1 MFDGD
6 ERKYK
11 SWATKI
17 FSYLKLKVLTEV
29 FGVGEIS
36 NDKFVELVQYL
47 DKRSLSLVMQDT
59 KDNAREALK
68 IKHIRESHY
77 PASGNPRIITLYNQP
92 TNLKKSHCESI
103 TDYIIRAENAATAF
117 NAA

>member
-1 MFDGD
+1 
-6 ERKYK
+6 
-11 SWATKI
+11 
-17 FSYLKLKVLTEV
+17 
-29 FGVGEIS
+29 
-36 NDKFVELVQYL
+36 
-47 DKRSLSLVMQDT
+47 MQ
-59 KDNAREALK
+59 E
-68 IKHIRESHY
+68 KHIRESHY

>member
-1 MFDGD
+1 M
-6 ERKYK
+6 
-11 SWATKI
+11 
-17 FSYLKLKVLTEV
+17 
-29 FGVGEIS
+29 
-36 NDKFVELVQYL
+36 

-77 PASGNPRIITLYNQP
+77 PPRIITLYNQP
-92 TNLKKSHCESI
+92 TNLKKNHCESI
-103 TDYIIRAENAATAF
+103 TDYIIRVENAATAF